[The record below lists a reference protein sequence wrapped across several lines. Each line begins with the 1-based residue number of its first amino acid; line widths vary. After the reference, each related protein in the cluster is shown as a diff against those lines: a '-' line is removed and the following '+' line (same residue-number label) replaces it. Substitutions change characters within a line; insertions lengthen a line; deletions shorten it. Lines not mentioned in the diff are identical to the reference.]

1 MNTISSASISGM
13 VVSLILCVAAPVA
26 LCVLLKRK
34 TGAKLSDMF
43 LGVVIFILF
52 ARFLE
57 QLLHMAMLSAF
68 GERLTGNLWLSAL
81 YGGAAAAVFEEFGR
95 LIAMK
100 YLLDNQLE
108 KDTALMYGVGHGGIE
123 ALTIGALTCVSN
135 LATVSMINGGK
146 LESALAGLDE
156 AARATTMAT
165 VSQLWTLPSYLFYMV
180 GVERL
185 IAFALQIC
193 LSYLVYRAVR
203 YHRRGF
209 FLAAMGI
216 HFAVDALAA
225 LLKDAVP
232 IPALEAISDWTA
244 DAIHDTLIDL
254 AAKLEVKNATLMWPV
269 RIAAAGKLVTPGG
282 AVEICHLLGK
292 DETLR
297 RLCLG
302 LAKLN

>member
-1 MNTISSASISGM
+1 MIGEKTRKLVYAA
-13 VVSLILCVAAPVA
+13 LFAALTCVMTMIVKIPVPA
-26 LCVLLKRK
+26 TGGYVNLGDCVVLLA
-34 TGAKLSDMF
+34 GWV
-43 LGVVIFILF
+43 LGP
-52 ARFLE
+52 
-57 QLLHMAMLSAF
+57 M
-68 GERLTGNLWLSAL
+68 

-108 KDTALMYGVGHGGIE
+108 KENALMYGVGHGGVE
-123 ALTIGALTCVSN
+123 ALFVGGLTCVSN
-135 LATVSMINGGK
+135 LATVSMVNGGK

-156 AARATTMAT
+156 AARATSLETI
-165 VSQLWTLPSYLFYMV
+165 SQLWTLPAYLFYMV

-216 HFAVDALAA
+216 HFAVDALAM

-232 IPALEAISDWTA
+232 IPALEAILAVIVIVTAVFTVRLYRRETEKAVSD
-244 DAIHDTLIDL
+244 
-254 AAKLEVKNATLMWPV
+254 
-269 RIAAAGKLVTPGG
+269 
-282 AVEICHLLGK
+282 
-292 DETLR
+292 
-297 RLCLG
+297 
-302 LAKLN
+302 

>member
-1 MNTISSASISGM
+1 MNTVSSASITGM

-68 GERLTGNLWLSAL
+68 GEALTDNLWLSAL
-81 YGGAAAAVFEEFGR
+81 YGGAAAAIFEEFGR
-95 LIAMK
+95 LVAMK
-100 YLLDNQLE
+100 YFLGSQLE
-108 KDTALMYGVGHGGIE
+108 KENALMYGVGHGGVE
-123 ALTIGALTCVSN
+123 ALFVGGLTCVSN
-135 LATVSMINGGK
+135 LATVSMVNGGK

-156 AARATTMAT
+156 AARVTSLETI
-165 VSQLWTLPSYLFYMV
+165 SQLWTLPSYLFYMV

-216 HFAVDALAA
+216 HFAVDALGRAA
-225 LLKDAVP
+225 QGRRSHPRSGGHSGGHRHRDRGLHRPAVP
-232 IPALEAISDWTA
+232 GGIGKRRQR
-244 DAIHDTLIDL
+244 L
-254 AAKLEVKNATLMWPV
+254 AFLHIIVRPWLSHGRTIFPRKPQIKLDY
-269 RIAAAGKLVTPGG
+269 G
-282 AVEICHLLGK
+282 A
-292 DETLR
+292 
-297 RLCLG
+297 
-302 LAKLN
+302 